1 LDQAIDGDTLYLAGG
16 VYTGDGAAVV
26 AMDRSIALYGGWDG
40 MASTPL
46 VRDPALYPT
55 TLDGENA
62 RRGVYIS
69 GGAPTLDRLT
79 ITRGQ
84 STYSGGGIAAENA
97 AATIRYCQILSN
109 TAPGDGGG
117 IFINRGSAQIL
128 HSRIIS
134 NTANWAAGLRIIN
147 DADAVLIGNEIRANV
162 AQISGGG
169 VYVDCCGGT
178 APLIAQNLIV
188 DNDGGSA
195 GGGVQVSSTNARL
208 VNNLIARNQAAS
220 GAGVWLGGAASYPVD
235 ATLTHNTL
243 VAHSSGGEAVWVDAY
258 VTATLVNDLLIG
270 HTVGITNTAPANS
283 TLSVDHNLFWN
294 ADDPIVG
301 TNAVLAAPLLDGT
314 YHLTAGSPARDAGAA
329 VDVSTDIDGD
339 PRPLG
344 GYDIGA
350 DEFALRCFLPLLMT
364 NSQEANWIY

>member
-1 LDQAIDGDTLYLAGG
+1 
-16 VYTGDGAAVV
+16 
-26 AMDRSIALYGGWDG
+26 
-40 MASTPL
+40 
-46 VRDPALYPT
+46 
-55 TLDGENA
+55 
-62 RRGVYIS
+62 
-69 GGAPTLDRLT
+69 
-79 ITRGQ
+79 
-84 STYSGGGIAAENA
+84 
-97 AATIRYCQILSN
+97 
-109 TAPGDGGG
+109 
-117 IFINRGSAQIL
+117 
-128 HSRIIS
+128 
-134 NTANWAAGLRIIN
+134 
-147 DADAVLIGNEIRANV
+147 
-162 AQISGGG
+162 
-169 VYVDCCGGT
+169 
-178 APLIAQNLIV
+178 
-188 DNDGGSA
+188 
-195 GGGVQVSSTNARL
+195 
-208 VNNLIARNQAAS
+208 
-220 GAGVWLGGAASYPVD
+220 
-235 ATLTHNTL
+235 
-243 VAHSSGGEAVWVDAY
+243 VDAY